1 MSMNAKEIEQ
11 YLTDVRYPTDKAM
24 IMSSA
29 QQQGASPEV
38 INALRQLPNASF
50 ASASEVRAA
59 LGKNTTQTR

>member
-1 MSMNAKEIEQ
+1 MSTNAKNTQDIEQ
-11 YLTDVRYPTDKAM
+11 YLTSVNYPSDKAT
-24 IMSSA
+24 IMSRA

-59 LGKNTTQTR
+59 LGKNIS